1 MSTAAQV
8 PLLLA
13 LAERSDTLP
22 KTQRVLARHV
32 LRNYQSVAF
41 ATITELARQTGVSE
55 ASVVRFA
62 NAFGYSGYPA
72 FQKEIRRIVRADLK
86 GTDRLQL
93 ADSADTPLARTIAK
107 ERENIAALEEA
118 HDPAALAEA
127 VAILTGAREILIA
140 GARSTASLAAHLW
153 FALDKLRLPVTRLDA
168 TASEATDRV
177 ARLDRH
183 GCLVAIGFPRYLRA
197 LVALLALAKERGART
212 IVITDSPFSP
222 LGGDVGLHAPAESAS
237 FVAFHAAPLI
247 LINTLVEALVRANP
261 ERAAEALA
269 AFESL
274 AERERYFQPT

>member
-1 MSTAAQV
+1 MSPAAQI
-8 PLLLA
+8 PLMQA
-13 LAERSDTLP
+13 LAERGDALP

-107 ERENIAALEEA
+107 ERENIAALEES
-118 HDPAALAEA
+118 HDPEALAEA
-127 VAILTGAREILIA
+127 VRILTGAREILIA

-168 TASEATDRV
+168 TASEAIDRV
-177 ARLDRH
+177 GRLNDG

-197 LVALLALAKERGART
+197 LVALVGLARERGART
-212 IVITDSPFSP
+212 IVITDSPFSA
-222 LGGDVGLHAPAESAS
+222 LRGDVGLHAPAESAS

-247 LINTLVEALVRANP
+247 LINTLIDALVRANP
-261 ERAAEALA
+261 DRAAEALA

-274 AERERYFQPT
+274 AERERYFQPG